1 MSYSWSEWTKY
12 DKLSKFFINANDIS
26 REFFKKKRAKLIIN
40 VKIVILEMN
49 LVTLMSP

>member
-1 MSYSWSEWTKY
+1 MSYLWSEWTKY

-26 REFFKKKRAKLIIN
+26 REFFTKKRVKLTTN
-40 VKIVILEMN
+40 VKMVTLKMN